1 MNLDATRREFLRNTG
16 LGVGAL
22 ALGPVIGQLKA
33 RAAGVATET
42 TRFVFV
48 VESNGVRPEQM
59 APSGVERKARRQEAF
74 NGPAE
79 FVDVSLKERE
89 LPFSLQPVSAW
100 QDKLTI
106 VQGLS
111 GKVAGG
117 GHSNNFQALGAFGA
131 GRGQSGESTTV
142 LGPTVDGA
150 LAKHIG
156 GIFPHVGLGIS
167 KRLENSVV
175 YSISAIGKNKPLP
188 IMVKPDQAMGTLFGS
203 VADGNAK
210 NEFIAQRNLLD
221 FLREDIKR
229 AEKQLAGPER
239 EQLEI
244 YLGTFE
250 TLSDRQSR
258 LNEIE
263 HTLRK
268 HAPVTSD
275 KYTSPVET
283 DRLDAQFDIAAATL
297 ISGLSNV
304 VTISSAAGIR
314 DFDICFSGLGLKKGK
329 HHTGH
334 GGSQNGMTW
343 AETYDMIRRFHFDL
357 IARLAKKLESIPEG
371 NGTMLDNTVIV
382 YLSDGAEG
390 HHSRCWEWP
399 VVMLG
404 NAGDKLKSGRYV
416 DYPGY
421 AQIGHRTTANLYTTL
436 LNVAGSNVERFGIAD
451 PNLKDLDQTGP
462 LTELLS

>member
-1 MNLDATRREFLRNTG
+1 MNFDSTRREFLHKTG
-16 LGVGAL
+16 LGAGAL
-22 ALGPVIGQLKA
+22 ALGPVLAQLKA
-33 RAAGVATET
+33 RAAGARPTAP
-42 TRFVFV
+42 RFVFV

-59 APSGVERKARRQEAF
+59 APSGIERKSRRQQTL

-79 FVDVSLKERE
+79 FVDESLKDRE
-89 LPFSLQPVSAW
+89 LPYSLQPITPWKDNV
-100 QDKLTI
+100 TI

-142 LGPTVDGA
+142 LGPTIDGA
-150 LAKHIG
+150 LAAHIG
-156 GIFPHVGLGIS
+156 GIFPHIGLGIS

-210 NEFIAQRNLLD
+210 NEFIAKRNLLD
-221 FLREDIKR
+221 FLRDDIKR

-239 EQLEI
+239 EQLSV
-244 YLGTFE
+244 YLDTFN
-250 TLSDRQSR
+250 TLSERQSR

-268 HAPVTSD
+268 HAPVAND
-275 KYTSPVET
+275 KYTSAVET
-283 DRLDAQFDIAAATL
+283 DRLDAQFDLAAASL
-297 ISGLSNV
+297 IGGLTNV

-314 DFDICFSGLGLKKGK
+314 DFDICFTGLGLKKGK

-343 AETYDMIRRFHFDL
+343 SETYDIIRRFHFDL
-357 IARLAKKLESIPEG
+357 IARLAKKLDAVPEG
-371 NGTMLDNTVIV
+371 DGTMLDNTVIV

-399 VVMLG
+399 FVMLG
-404 NAGDKLKSGRYV
+404 NAGGKLKAGRYV

-421 AQIGHRTTANLYTTL
+421 AQLGHRTTANLYTTL
-436 LNVAGSNVERFGIAD
+436 LNIAGSSAERFGMAD
-451 PNLKDLDQTGP
+451 PNLKALDQSGP
-462 LTELLS
+462 LTELLA